1 MGRGCAVTDGV
12 ASVLCGCVQALMN
25 RIDSA
30 VARLGGFRALK
41 KTLSGALHD
50 HKIQSRTLLKR
61 PGLHVPSAL
70 FLGPLRIY
78 CRNEH
83 AYCTVLSQLSQQK
96 KYGPRRGL
104 MIYRRSSPSHVRW
117 RAQYRCLRGQMLGWR
132 CEMPGGLW
140 LAAREAGY
148 GRAPAK
154 GRSSRVVQPFFF

>member
-41 KTLSGALHD
+41 KTLIGALHD
-50 HKIQSRTLLKR
+50 HKIQSTSGQPEPFLKDL
-61 PGLHVPSAL
+61 GFSWAPSVFTVGMSMHTVRYSHSKRSGAL
-70 FLGPLRIY
+70 
-78 CRNEH
+78 
-83 AYCTVLSQLSQQK
+83 
-96 KYGPRRGL
+96 YGPRRGL
-104 MIYRRSSPSHVRW
+104 MSSPSHVRW